1 MTTANRVVARFKD
14 GRTVKGST
22 ADFLPAR
29 ELFHVQTT
37 AGETVPVRH
46 ADLKAVFFVRDL
58 AGNPAHRD
66 RKEFEAGQAAP
77 GRKIRVVFQDNE
89 VLVGTTQGYQ
99 PGRPGF
105 FIVPADP
112 ASNIERCFVI
122 SAATR
127 DVQLL

>member
-1 MTTANRVVARFKD
+1 MTIANRIVARYRD
-14 GRTVKGST
+14 GRTIKGST

-29 ELFHVQTT
+29 DIFHVQTP

-46 ADLKAVFFVRDL
+46 ADLKAIFFVRDL
-58 AGNPAHRD
+58 AGDPAHRE
-66 RKEFEAGQAAP
+66 RNEFAPGQAAP
-77 GRKIRVVFQDNE
+77 GRKIRVEFQDGE

-99 PGRPGF
+99 PNRPGF

-112 ASNIERCFVI
+112 ASNIERCFVVTT
-122 SAATR
+122 STR